1 MAKKTTT
8 PAGSKL
14 AKPKT
19 DAPSERRKLDEEI
32 RKLEERQASRAV
44 DRAIRWARLADQL
57 ETLLDRADDLFTHG
71 VPVDP
76 EDVKRFHADLQ
87 LDPER
92 AGCTL
97 GDARSW
103 WVFSTTST
111 LAVDLQ
117 LAENWLPM
125 IGLEY
130 QHGHSQAI
138 KDVRL
143 RLEGRAAFDV
153 HSTPAEAIALGITCV
168 RRLLAEDLG
177 RARLGARL
185 RSPSNFETEVL
196 RALLSASRRLS
207 GEELAKVVQR
217 KTRGSTQTQAIFDA
231 VSKLRFEC
239 GFEIP
244 HNGAGYTLSDNDR
257 DQAEALRIVV

>member
-8 PAGSKL
+8 PTGSNL

-19 DAPSERRKLDEEI
+19 DAPSEIRKLGEEI
-32 RKLEERQASRAV
+32 RNLEERQASRAV

-57 ETLLDRADDLFTHG
+57 ETLLDRADDLFTYG
-71 VPVDP
+71 LPVDI

-87 LDPER
+87 LDPEM
-92 AGCTL
+92 AGCDL
-97 GDARSW
+97 GHARSW
-103 WVFSTTST
+103 LVFSTTST

-125 IGLEY
+125 IGDEY
-130 QHGHSQAI
+130 RTKYAFAI
-138 KDVRL
+138 ADVRL
-143 RLEGRAAFDV
+143 RLEGKPHDLMT
-153 HSTPAEAIALGITCV
+153 TPAEAIAFAITHV
-168 RRLLAEDLG
+168 RKLLRVDLV

-217 KTRGSTQTQAIFDA
+217 KTGGNTQTQAIFDA
-231 VSKLRFEC
+231 VSKLRLEC

-244 HNGAGYTLSDNDR
+244 RNDAGYTLSDNDR
-257 DQAEALRIVV
+257 DQAAALCIVV

>member
-19 DAPSERRKLDEEI
+19 DAPSEIRKLGEEI

-44 DRAIRWARLADQL
+44 DRAIRWARLLDQL
-57 ETLLDRADDLFTHG
+57 ETILDRADDLYMHG
-71 VPVDP
+71 VPLDF
-76 EDVKRFHADLQ
+76 EDVERFHANCQ
-87 LDPER
+87 SDPELS
-92 AGCTL
+92 GGTL
-97 GDARSW
+97 AQAREW
-103 WVFSTTST
+103 LVFSAQST

-125 IGLEY
+125 IGDKYRTEFAF
-130 QHGHSQAI
+130 AI
-138 KDVRL
+138 ADVRL
-143 RLEGRAAFDV
+143 RVEGKPHDLMT
-153 HSTPAEAIALGITCV
+153 TPAEAIAAAITHV
-168 RRLLAEDLG
+168 RKLLHVDLG

-196 RALLSASRRLS
+196 RALLSSSTRLS
-207 GEELAKVVQR
+207 GEELAQVVQR
-217 KTRGSTQTQAIFDA
+217 KAHGSTQAQAIFDA

-244 HNGAGYTLSDNDR
+244 RNDAGYTLSDNDR
-257 DQAEALRIVV
+257 EQAEALCIVV